1 MTDPGDGS
9 LFTVYPYDGSTIP
22 SFESIRMWPGT
33 TLDACGGI
41 YAFGKELKVT
51 EEVFAN
57 PIQVLGG
64 ISFVSG
70 SRVDVADLETLDRDQ
85 GAYTILETTHGVS
98 GALPELDGAWRLRV
112 SSDGKKLELLPRR
125 GTAVVIR

>member
-1 MTDPGDGS
+1 
-9 LFTVYPYDGSTIP
+9 
-22 SFESIRMWPGT
+22 MWPGT
-33 TLDACGGI
+33 ELDACGGI

-51 EEVFAN
+51 EDVFAD

-64 ISFVSG
+64 ITFIAG
-70 SRVDVADLETLDRDQ
+70 AKVDVADIETLDRNQ

-112 SSDGKKLELLPRR
+112 SGDGMKLELLPRR
-125 GTAVVIR
+125 GSAVVIR